1 MAYKIGLIG
10 THGTGKTTLAALVS
24 GELKKAGIEAKFIG
38 EVATEAKEKG
48 LAINEKT
55 TIQAQM
61 WILYTQFAAELV
73 LGTERH
79 DRPNYQ
85 VLICDR
91 GPDNYCYLEHNVGR
105 DEDALQ
111 MILNHARN
119 FPYDRLYLLPITES
133 GIRGGAGTRSV
144 NPGFQKDMDNKIRS
158 FLAEQSFDYIEL
170 PITQDKNPRDEWVRL
185 VVNQTIQ
192 DLRLPNHLL
201 M

>member
-1 MAYKIGLIG
+1 MALMG
-10 THGTGKTTLAALVS
+10 THFTGKTRLAVAVES
-24 GELKKAGIEAKFIG
+24 ELRKRGIETKSIK
-38 EVATEAKEKG
+38 EVSTDAKERG
-48 LAINEKT
+48 LPINEGT
-55 TIQAQM
+55 TKEAQL
-61 WILYTQFAAELV
+61 WILHTQIAEELRYARRRPN
-73 LGTERH
+73 G
-79 DRPNYQ
+79 PNYQ
-85 VLICDR
+85 ALVCDR
-91 GPDNYCYLEHNVGR
+91 GVDNYCYLEHNVGR